1 MSGEESPR
9 PPVNKRIL
17 RDGRACPKR
26 VWLAQHRPGL
36 AAGPDEAARA
46 RMAAGSR
53 VGELARTR
61 WPEGVM
67 VPGSA
72 RDMPGQV
79 AATQRLMEEG
89 ASVLFEAAF
98 MADGRYARADVLE
111 RQPDGWRVIEVK
123 SSTQVKDDHLD
134 DLAFQWLVMSA
145 AGVEITQLC
154 MMHVNKEMEFHEP
167 IAHLLVEVDV
177 TERVRQR
184 VLKLEQKV
192 ETMEEVLLLPEA
204 PDVKTNVF
212 CRSPEECPFLE
223 YCHEGIAADDVQFL
237 PGARAKWVDDWRAA
251 GLTSIADL
259 DQEVKNG
266 AAINAVRAAKNGGR
280 WVDEALAYTFEN
292 WRWPWVFYDLESVQ
306 SVEPLYPGCRPYDQ
320 IPFQWSAHVWES
332 PDAELVHF
340 GYLAE
345 AGHDPRPRFV
355 AELLPLL
362 QDAGTVVHYSNY
374 ELTAAGAMA
383 RAGIPGA
390 NHLVEIL
397 SRRAQD
403 LLPVVKDNV
412 YDLGFAASFSIK
424 AVLPV
429 LCPGV
434 DYKDLAINNGGLAS
448 EAFLRLHSPE
458 CTPDEAA
465 EIRENLWRYC
475 ERDTLAMVRVVQ
487 ALIAL
492 VPNPR

>member
-1 MSGEESPR
+1 MPGDESPR

-17 RDGRACPKR
+17 RDGRACIKR
-26 VWLAQHRPGL
+26 VWLSQHRPDL
-36 AAGPDEAARA
+36 AAAPDEAARA

-61 WPEGVM
+61 WPEGVL

-72 RDMPGQV
+72 RDLSRQV
-79 AATQRLMEEG
+79 TETQRLMAEG

-98 MADGRYARADVLE
+98 TSDGRFARADILE
-111 RQPDGWRVIEVK
+111 RTDDGWRVIEVK

-134 DLAFQWLVMSA
+134 DLAFQWLVMSG
-145 AGVEITQLC
+145 AGLEITQLC
-154 MMHVNKEMEFHEP
+154 LMHVNKEMEFHEP
-167 IAHLLVEVDV
+167 ISHLLVEVDV
-177 TERVRQR
+177 TERVRSR
-184 VLKLEQKV
+184 LLKLEQKV
-192 ETMEEVLLLPEA
+192 EGLEEVLLLPAA
-204 PDVKTNVF
+204 PDVQTNVY
-212 CRSPEECPFLE
+212 CRSPEECPFIDF
-223 YCHEGIAADDVQFL
+223 CHEGVALDDVQYL
-237 PGARAKWVDDWRAA
+237 PGARAKWVEEWRAA
-251 GLTSIADL
+251 GLKRIPDL
-259 DQEVKNG
+259 DQEVKSG

-280 WVDEALAYTFEN
+280 WVDEALPYTFEN
-292 WRWPWVFYDLESVQ
+292 WRWPWIFYDLESVQ

-332 PDAELVHF
+332 PESEPVHF

-362 QDAGTVVHYSNY
+362 QDAGTVIHYSNY

-383 RAGIPGA
+383 KAGIAGA
-390 NHLVEIL
+390 DHLVEIL
-397 SRRAQD
+397 ARRAQD
-403 LLPVVKDNV
+403 LLPVVKDNI
-412 YDLGFAASFSIK
+412 YDLDFQASYSIK

-429 LCPGV
+429 LCPGF

-448 EAFLRLHSPE
+448 EAFLRLHAPD

-475 ERDTLAMVRVVQ
+475 ERDTLAMVKVVQ
-487 ALIAL
+487 ALLAL
-492 VPNPR
+492 GVRP